1 VIIAALSLFATTG
14 WYFSNATKLSEAT
27 QNINRQQEEYDK
39 DKENFEKLI
48 ADMQKR
54 MEYLENVIN
63 SSEGSTP

>member
-27 QNINRQQEEYDK
+27 QSINRQQEEYDK
-39 DKENFEKLI
+39 DKADLEKLI

-54 MEYLENVIN
+54 MEDLENVVN
-63 SSEGSTP
+63 SSGGNSP